1 MTYPEAQKKAVAIK
15 AAVLSRRM
23 PPWGAVKGFGD
34 FRNDTGLTQE
44 QISLIT
50 DWVEGDT
57 PRGNNPNVLPP
68 PPKFAE
74 SPPFRPPANGV
85 KVSGELRLDTPI
97 VLDGILPR
105 RVPPDASMQ
114 IVANMPD
121 GRTAPLVWLYQYKD
135 ADSHPFLFR
144 RPLEIPAGAVIHGV
158 PPNAEIMLLPVTKR

>member
-1 MTYPEAQKKAVAIK
+1 MTYPEAQKAAVAIK

-57 PRGNNPNVLPP
+57 PRGNNPNALPP
-68 PPKFAE
+68 TPKFTDA
-74 SPPFRPPANGV
+74 PPFTPPANGV
-85 KVSGELRLDTPI
+85 KVRGQVRLDKPI
-97 VLDGILPR
+97 LLDGILPR
-105 RVPPDASMQ
+105 HVPANASMP

-121 GRTAPLVWLYQYKD
+121 GRVAPLVWLYQYEN

-144 RPLEIPAGAVIHGV
+144 RPLDLPAGAVIQGV
-158 PPNAEIMLLPVTKR
+158 SPDAEILLLPVVKR